1 MSESE
6 NNPKNSPS
14 RLLIYKVGNIASAL
28 ICVLLCAIS
37 TLFFYDIEPG
47 YFTSHTIPK
56 LLYVAITISA
66 IFALSVFCVFKK
78 GIRLTS
84 PLSKSAT
91 PALSIIPACAFIYFA
106 ISSATNLF
114 GASGSNSLHLIQVV
128 LSLAAFLFFFIHG
141 TDAPVNNN
149 VKAVLAIL
157 ASLAPI
163 TIVLISYFDYKSLM
177 NGPDNVLLQFAAAIF
192 SLYIINEIRFI
203 FNKSY
208 PRLYIATSTL
218 STMLSMTCATCQ
230 IAIFAQSSKSITPYK
245 LAIAVLFILL
255 GIYTSARLI
264 KITIDDSE
272 ADTPNTIENEAAES
286 DLDCTQGT
294 AEQAIADSP
303 IEADDTTTGENI
315 NP

>member
-91 PALSIIPACAFIYFA
+91 PALSIIPACAFVYFA
-106 ISSATNLF
+106 ISAATNLF
-114 GASGSNSLHLIQVV
+114 GASGSHSLHLIQVI

-141 TDAPVNNN
+141 TDAQVNNN
-149 VKAVLAIL
+149 VKAVFSIL

-163 TIVLISYFDYKSLM
+163 TIVLISYFDYASLM
-177 NGPDNVLLQFAAAIF
+177 NGPDNILMQFAAAMF
-192 SLYIINEIRFI
+192 SLYIINETRFI
-203 FNKSY
+203 LNRSY
-208 PRLYIATSTL
+208 PRLYITVSIL
-218 STMLSMTCATCQ
+218 STMLSLTCATCQ

-245 LAIAVLFILL
+245 LAIAVIFLLL
-255 GIYTSARLI
+255 GIYTAIRLF
-264 KITIDDSE
+264 KISIDDTKAEE
-272 ADTPNTIENEAAES
+272 ADTAPESDSNCIQDAAEQ
-286 DLDCTQGT
+286 T
-294 AEQAIADSP
+294 IADSP
-303 IEADDTTTGENI
+303 IEADDTATDENI
-315 NP
+315 NQ